1 MGQPLTEYEH
11 ALRKRLEIVRKREK
25 LKQREMAACMGVSEG
40 RYKRFVY
47 GEAKIPPENIAMLM
61 ESRPI
66 DIDYLLRG
74 KSGGNSRIMS
84 NLVGSSNEEKAEFF
98 MELARLYREMDEKEK
113 MDYRTDD
120 GIMIEDTRR
129 SRSKSKKKQDQ

>member
-11 ALRKRLEIVRKREK
+11 ALRKRLEVVRKREK
-25 LKQREMAACMGVSEG
+25 LKQKEMASCMGVSEG
-40 RYKRFVY
+40 RYKRFAY

-74 KSGGNSRIMS
+74 KTVGKARIMS
-84 NLVGSSNEEKAEFF
+84 NLLGSSNEEKAEFF
-98 MELARLYREMDEKEK
+98 MDLARMYREMDEREK
-113 MDYRTDD
+113 IDYSTDK
-120 GIMIEDTRR
+120 GLLIEGTNPRKHNKDT
-129 SRSKSKKKQDQ
+129 KQ